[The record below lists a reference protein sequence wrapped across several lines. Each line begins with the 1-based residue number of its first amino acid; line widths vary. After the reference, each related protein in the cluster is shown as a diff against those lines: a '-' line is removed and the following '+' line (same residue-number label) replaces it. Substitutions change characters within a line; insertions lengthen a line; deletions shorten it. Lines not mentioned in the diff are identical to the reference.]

1 MENAA
6 RALYISAG
14 VLIAVMIL
22 SLAGVLYSSMQG
34 YVQESN
40 NEIKQNNISG
50 FNTKYLNYVN
60 YTGGTQQFELT
71 IQDVVTVA
79 SSAYENNSK
88 YEVDTSQWSAGPDA
102 LYVQVNLGTSRIDQ
116 TINDKNAEN
125 NMINLLEKNK
135 EKKYKCES
143 SDVLISQSSG
153 QVYSISFSAIN

>member
-1 MENAA
+1 M
-6 RALYISAG
+6 
-14 VLIAVMIL
+14 
-22 SLAGVLYSSMQG
+22 
-34 YVQESN
+34 
-40 NEIKQNNISG
+40 
-50 FNTKYLNYVN
+50 
-60 YTGGTQQFELT
+60 T

-116 TINDKNAEN
+116 TINDNNAEN

-153 QVYSISFSAIN
+153 QVYSITFSALN

>member
-40 NEIKQNNISG
+40 NEIKQNSISG

-60 YTGGTQQFELT
+60 YTGGAEQFKLT

-88 YEVDTSQWSAGPDA
+88 YEADSSQWGVSPDA
-102 LYVQVNLGTSRIDQ
+102 LYVQVNLNGSRIDQ
-116 TINDKNAEN
+116 TINDK
-125 NMINLLEKNK
+125 MVKLLEENK
-135 EKKYKCES
+135 EKYYKCES
-143 SDVLISQSSG
+143 GDVLISQSSG